1 MKLTTE
7 ERSTQGWHW
16 LGGAV
21 TVTVT
26 VVALLH
32 TLGLGTKLPSS
43 STSKR
48 DSGISVA
55 STGAGSACLRC
66 LAGSGLR
73 VSVTRE
79 VLYSP
84 GLDPD
89 MKMVETVVE
98 GSLGVGEGSSSA
110 ATGFSPT
117 CCSFF

>member
-1 MKLTTE
+1 M
-7 ERSTQGWHW
+7 
-16 LGGAV
+16 AF
-21 TVTVT
+21 
-26 VVALLH
+26 LL
-32 TLGLGTKLPSS
+32 K
-43 STSKR
+43 TSKR

-55 STGAGSACLRC
+55 STGADSACLRC

-110 ATGFSPT
+110 TSGAATGFPPT
-117 CCSFF
+117 CCSFFSRTWQATVSRFVNGPQCNNKFGQFAPCV